1 MATGKSGTFTIAGG
15 NGMTLEVTWSETYDI
30 ATNQSTV
37 SITQIR
43 VKSSSWMATYY
54 LNGTVKIAGKTAISM
69 SSTQGTHNVYTQTL
83 NKYYKV
89 SGKMGSVSGIAHNND
104 GTKSVSIAV
113 SIKGYTTSGSAGSG
127 WSATKTVEVQLTD
140 IPRVSEPSVSATS
153 VQMGDSV
160 TISTNRKADSLTHTL
175 SYSFGGATGTIATG
189 VGDSYKWTVPDL
201 ASKISGELSGS
212 CTITCK
218 TYSGS
223 TLIGT
228 DTVSLTLTV
237 QDKSTP
243 TVSASTV
250 QMGKSVTVYTNR
262 KSSAF
267 THVITYAMGDATGEI
282 GKIQTSIEWT
292 PPKSLA
298 AHTGNATSATCTITC
313 KTYNGTALV
322 GTATK
327 TITLTVPDAT
337 VPELSAS
344 TVAMGGK
351 ITISM
356 PKEADTYTHD
366 LSYSFAG
373 STGTIQTGVS
383 ADVPWT
389 VPLSLAAKI
398 PGDTKG
404 TITITCKTRFKDS
417 TTVVGTKT
425 ASFTATVP
433 NNTTTQPK
441 VTMTVECISDLPNK
455 FSGIYV
461 AGKAKAKV
469 SYDATSDYSEI
480 DSYNT
485 TFLSANSASNPYTS
499 PLLTNEGSVT
509 ITGKVTDARGYSTT
523 KTSVI
528 EVIPY
533 GRPRILPGEGQNK
546 IVCTRCNSDGT
557 VDAGGA
563 YLLIKIGRK
572 YSKVESGGEQKNFCT
587 LSFRH
592 KTDAAGDSAY
602 SDPIELLAGG
612 ATADYVSAVLADI
625 VPSNTIAYTI
635 QLIAEDDVGEKD
647 TVTVTVPTAFI
658 TFHAPEGGHG
668 FTLGGYHDPSKYDV
682 FDCIFDAEFQG
693 DVSGRVLG
701 LGKLPE
707 IPERADFNDYKE
719 FGAWSVPYNTR
730 AETLVNCP
738 SDKAGTL
745 RVWSANGLGN
755 TTGNYVYMIQEYIP
769 YHNYCTFRRYMELA
783 GDSWVYGKW
792 KVTGGLDAV
801 VEQGET
807 DGWTWMKYANGTAE
821 CWCRVSQTIDITTG
835 WGNMFYGTPKVVT
848 FPFTFAYV
856 PVCNISTE
864 YQAAG
869 NPSCFVVSNGRTT
882 TTQAANIL
890 LARPTEKTAVDCV
903 VVYHAIGRW
912 K

>member
-1 MATGKSGTFTIAGG
+1 MATGKSGSFTIAGG
-15 NGMTLEVTWSETYDI
+15 NGVTLEITWSETYDI
-30 ATNQSTV
+30 ATNKSTV

-43 VKSSSWMATYY
+43 GKSSAWMATYY
-54 LNGTVKIAGKTAISM
+54 LNGTVKIAGKTAITM
-69 SSTQGTHNVYTQTL
+69 NSTNGTHNVYTQTL
-83 NKYYKV
+83 DKYYKV
-89 SGKMGSVSGIAHNND
+89 SGKMGSVSDIAHNND

-113 SIKGYTTSGSAGSG
+113 SIKGYTTSGGAGSG

-140 IPRVSEPSVSATS
+140 IPRVSEPTVSAST
-153 VQMGDSV
+153 VQMRKEV

-218 TYSGS
+218 TYSGT

-250 QMGKSVTVYTNR
+250 QMGDSVTVYTNR

-267 THVITYAMGDATGEI
+267 THAITYAIGGATGEI
-282 GKIQTSIEWT
+282 GKVQTSIEWT

-298 AHTGNATSATCTITC
+298 AYTGNETSATCTITC

-327 TITLTVPDAT
+327 TITLTVPNAT
-337 VPELSAS
+337 VPTLSAS
-344 TVAMGGK
+344 TVAMGSN

-356 PKEADTYTHD
+356 PKEADVYTHD
-366 LSYSFAG
+366 LSYAFAG
-373 STGTIQTGVS
+373 ATGTIETGVS

-389 VPLSLAAKI
+389 VPLSLATKI
-398 PGDTKG
+398 PGDTNG
-404 TITITCKTRFKDS
+404 TITIPWKTRFKDS

-433 NNTTTQPK
+433 NNTTTQPD
-441 VTMTVECISDLPNK
+441 VTMTVECISDLPSK

-469 SYDATSDYSEI
+469 SYEASSDYSII
-480 DSYNT
+480 DSYST
-485 TFLSANSASNPYTS
+485 SLLSATSGSNPYTS
-499 PLLTNEGSVT
+499 ALLTTEGSVT

-523 KTSVI
+523 KTTTI

-533 GRPRILPGEGQNK
+533 SRPRIIPGEGQNK
-546 IVCTRCNSDGT
+546 IVCTRCNSDGR

-572 YSKVESGGEQKNFCT
+572 YSKVESCGAQKNFCK
-587 LSFRH
+587 LSYRH

-602 SDPIELLAGG
+602 SDPVELLAGG
-612 ATADYVSAVLADI
+612 ATADHVSAVLADI

-635 QLIAEDDVGEKD
+635 QLIAEDAVGESD
-647 TVTVTVPTAFI
+647 VVTVTIPTAFV
-658 TFHAPEGGHG
+658 TFHSPEGGHG
-668 FTLGGYHDPSKYDV
+668 FTLGGYHDPTKIDV
-682 FDCIFDAEFQG
+682 FDCFFDAEFEG
-693 DVSGRVLG
+693 DVYGKAYG
-701 LGKLPE
+701 LGGLPM
-707 IPERADFNDYKE
+707 IPEEADFNDYKD
-719 FGAWSVPYNTR
+719 FGVYAVTQNAK
-730 AETLVNCP
+730 AETISNMPVQ
-738 SDKAGTL
+738 KAGTL
-745 RVWSANGLGN
+745 RVWSANGSGM
-755 TTGNYVYMIQEYIP
+755 TTGNYVYMMQEFSVYDNSAT
-769 YHNYCTFRRYMELA
+769 YRRFMMLEN
-783 GDSWVYGKW
+783 DVWEYGVW
-792 KVTGGLDAV
+792 KVIDGADAIIDH
-801 VEQGET
+801 GST
-807 DGWTWMKYANGTAE
+807 DGWYWRKYANGTAE
-821 CWCRVSQTIDITTG
+821 CWCRVSQTIDISTE
-835 WGNMFYGTPKVVT
+835 WGSFFYGTPQVVT
-848 FPFTFAYV
+848 FPFAFASV

-869 NPSCFVVSNGRTT
+869 NPSCFVASNGRTT

-890 LARPTEKTAVDCV
+890 LARPTAKTAVDCV